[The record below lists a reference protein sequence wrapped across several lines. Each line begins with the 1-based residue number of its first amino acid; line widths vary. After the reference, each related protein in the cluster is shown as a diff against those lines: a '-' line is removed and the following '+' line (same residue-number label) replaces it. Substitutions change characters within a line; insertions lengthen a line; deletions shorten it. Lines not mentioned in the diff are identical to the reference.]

1 MDFKQRKRL
10 FNNCDPRKSLE
21 PDDKRNVDFDDAAEG
36 ERPRGDVWV
45 ERLIQKIALADDPLC
60 LLLTGPRGSGKS
72 TELKRLAQR
81 LKDYFTGGEKLFPV
95 LVDADDFIEPSVEID
110 VPEVLFGVV
119 YHAERQVLAL
129 AGKDPDKAGHEG
141 VFTRLWNWLRNT
153 DVEWAKQTARILG
166 HSVPMELKTRASFR
180 QQVRQRAGAHLAA
193 FREQVETAIR
203 ELVARVE
210 KLDAGYESMVIIVDS
225 LEKLRGTSGN
235 WHTVMQSA
243 EQLFHGGAVY
253 LRLPV
258 HVIYTVPPALV
269 ARNVAGIEYM
279 PMVKIHKRTGERFE
293 AGVKAMRELVRRRIT
308 DQELQELLGAEF
320 EVRIE
325 GAIVHTGGYPRDLL
339 RVLRDTVTETAHPIS
354 DLAWERIL
362 SRLHDEYRQIV
373 SRDDFAWLAQV
384 AMDKDVTPAN
394 ESQRQSADR
403 MLSNNIVLRYLN
415 SHYWY
420 DLHPAVKDI
429 AEVKEAIE
437 AAVAAEQASSPTS
450 SA

>member
-1 MDFKQRKRL
+1 M
-10 FNNCDPRKSLE
+10 
-21 PDDKRNVDFDDAAEG
+21 
-36 ERPRGDVWV
+36 
-45 ERLIQKIALADDPLC
+45 
-60 LLLTGPRGSGKS
+60 
-72 TELKRLAQR
+72 
-81 LKDYFTGGEKLFPV
+81 
-95 LVDADDFIEPSVEID
+95 
-110 VPEVLFGVV
+110 
-119 YHAERQVLAL
+119 
-129 AGKDPDKAGHEG
+129 
-141 VFTRLWNWLRNT
+141 
-153 DVEWAKQTARILG
+153 
-166 HSVPMELKTRASFR
+166 
-180 QQVRQRAGAHLAA
+180 
-193 FREQVETAIR
+193 ETAIR
-203 ELVARVE
+203 ELVARVQ

-308 DQELQELLGAEF
+308 DQELQELLGAGF
-320 EVRIE
+320 EGRIE

-373 SRDDFAWLAQV
+373 SRDDFVWLAQV
-384 AMDKDVTPAN
+384 AMDKEPA
-394 ESQRQSADR
+394 RRYGSAEDLADDLAR
-403 MLSNNIVLRYLN
+403 FTRGERILARRPRASRCRPRPGCGRGACCCSRTAPRSRGSN
-415 SHYWY
+415 
-420 DLHPAVKDI
+420 
-429 AEVKEAIE
+429 
-437 AAVAAEQASSPTS
+437 SPRSRTRRR
-450 SA
+450 A